1 MIYKRL
7 FSLSILG
14 AATVIYF
21 LKKFLFIIF
30 PPLYFIVSYLENKRK
45 KRYIEKYKTE
55 KVEIM
60 SWEKLKSEFAS
71 KLQEK

>member
-30 PPLYFIVSYLENKRK
+30 PPLYFIVSYLENKIDNR
-45 KRYIEKYKTE
+45 
-55 KVEIM
+55 EI
-60 SWEKLKSEFAS
+60 
-71 KLQEK
+71 QD